1 MNIRADRLRS
11 PAMLLALALLPSLAM
26 AQQQPLTG
34 QMMGGYRP
42 AAADTPAPARA
53 APAQPAATAAAPAT
67 AMATAT
73 PMAARAPAQPS
84 PAASEPVDTFEPSYA
99 QASAAAPFYPE
110 QPGDTTRHLLQM
122 QADDSR
128 PGNRLPILG
137 DEASASY
144 RRYMKSFDHDIPE
157 FYEATVEKDN
167 GNGR

>member
-42 AAADTPAPARA
+42 AAAATPTSA
-53 APAQPAATAAAPAT
+53 APAQPVTAAAATAPAT
-67 AMATAT
+67 TQS
-73 PMAARAPAQPS
+73 MAARAPAQPS
-84 PAASEPVDTFEPSYA
+84 PVASEPADAFEPAHA
-99 QASAAAPFYPE
+99 QASVAEPFYPE
-110 QPGDTTRHLLQM
+110 QTGDTTRHLLQM

-128 PGNRLPILG
+128 PGSRLPILG